1 MYIVDFQYNFYT
13 DKKYRIVIK
22 LTIMYKVLQIILYI

>member
-1 MYIVDFQYNFYT
+1 MYIVYFQYNFYT